1 VRFTSR
7 SSRDAF
13 TGPAVF
19 AALLLTVV
27 ALSAVGLMRRV
38 AIAPAA
44 KPPAGIGEAADD
56 APHYTGSIV
65 IPAPGTTTCRHLLFD
80 NVTGQIREVDSREC
94 VALAPNVNSTEGRI
108 GAIRRSFSRKPDE

>member
-7 SSRDAF
+7 SSRDGF

-19 AALLLTVV
+19 AVLLLAVA

-38 AIAPAA
+38 STVPAA
-44 KPPAGIGEAADD
+44 KPPADIGEAADD

-94 VALAPNVNSTEGRI
+94 VELAPNVNSTEGRI

>member
-1 VRFTSR
+1 MRFTSR
-7 SSRDAF
+7 SRRDAF

-19 AALLLTVV
+19 AVLLLTVA

-38 AIAPAA
+38 STVPAA
-44 KPPAGIGEAADD
+44 KPPADIGEAADD

-65 IPAPGTTTCRHLLFD
+65 IPAPGTTVCRHLLFD
-80 NVTGQIREVDSREC
+80 NVTGQIREVDAREC
-94 VALAPNVNSTEGRI
+94 ADLAPNANSTEGRI